1 MAAYS
6 HPEGQVQAS
15 VPSKMGCTLVL
26 GKNGVCVCVC
36 VLGWWCNFK
45 VKLLHTPRLL
55 SKNGFVT
62 MVICQRSYGDW
73 PWRLC

>member
-15 VPSKMGCTLVL
+15 VPSKMGCTWVW
-26 GKNGVCVCVC
+26 GKNGVCWVV
-36 VLGWWCNFK
+36 GGGNFK

-55 SKNGFVT
+55 SKKGFVT
-62 MVICQRSYGDW
+62 MVMCQWSYGNQ